1 MNMYKQMKEK
11 HTQEVNAFPMMF
23 AFSNEQFIKVMD
35 VLGVTDK
42 SDLLSIG
49 CGGFIRKSDKNALDN
64 LLEKHDR
71 EFKEAIVNDPTG
83 DGFIY
88 DMFNYELANHEY
100 CYTYDVS
107 DTLDALGFTM
117 DYVNSNK
124 NVLNGL
130 IKAVEYQKSQDEY

>member
-1 MNMYKQMKEK
+1 MNMYKAMKEK
-11 HTQEVNAFPMMF
+11 HTKEMNDFPMMF
-23 AFSNEQFIKVMD
+23 AFSDDQFIKGMD

-49 CGGFIRKSDKNALDN
+49 YGGFIRKADRNALDE
-64 LLEKHDR
+64 LMEKHDR
-71 EFKEAIVNDPTG
+71 EMKDAISNDTTG

-100 CYTYDVS
+100 SYTCDVS
-107 DTLDALGFTM
+107 DTLNALGFTI

-130 IKAVEYQKSQDEY
+130 LKAVKNQESQD

>member
-11 HTQEVNAFPMMF
+11 HTEEMNEFPMMF
-23 AFSNEQFIKVMD
+23 AFSDEQFVKGMD
-35 VLGVTDK
+35 VLGVTDEK
-42 SDLLSIG
+42 DLLSIG
-49 CGGFIRKSDKNALDN
+49 CGGFIRKADRNALDE

-71 EFKEAIVNDPTG
+71 EFKEAIQNDPTG

-100 CYTYDVS
+100 SYTCDVS
-107 DTLDALGFTM
+107 DTLNALGFSI

-130 IKAVEYQKSQDEY
+130 LKACEYQESQD

>member
-1 MNMYKQMKEK
+1 MNMYEAMQEK
-11 HTQEVNAFPMMF
+11 HTKEMDDFPMMF
-23 AFSNEQFIKVMD
+23 AFSDEQFIKGMD

-49 CGGFIRKSDKNALDN
+49 YGGFIRKADKNAFVELIDR
-64 LLEKHDR
+64 HDR
-71 EFKEAIVNDPTG
+71 EMKEAISNDTTG

-124 NVLNGL
+124 NILNGL
-130 IKAVEYQKSQDEY
+130 IKAVEYQESQD